1 MRYVVPA
8 AQIPTVEVAGMTA
21 RFPVHR
27 IYCVGRNYGD
37 HVREMGNDPKK
48 PPIFF
53 SKPADA
59 IVASGASIPY
69 PPATTDFHHE
79 LELVVAI
86 GEGGANI
93 SADSALGHVYGYAI
107 GVDLTRRD
115 LQAAA
120 KSAGAPWDTAKG
132 FDRSAPCGTITQITD
147 AGHPRETNIWLQVNG
162 ERRQKTS
169 TSQMIYGIA
178 ETIAELSKLYT
189 LVPGD
194 LIFTGTPAGVGPLV
208 PGDRVACGGD
218 GLESLEFSIV

>member
-1 MRYVVPA
+1 MEYVIPA
-8 AQIPTVEVAGMTA
+8 LNQPSLEVKGTAA

-37 HVREMGNDPKK
+37 HVAEMGNDPKN

-59 IVASGASIPY
+59 IVESGAQIPY
-69 PPATTDFHHE
+69 PPQTENFHHE

-86 GEGGANI
+86 GLGGEDILMPN
-93 SADSALGHVYGYAI
+93 ALDHVYGYGI

-115 LQAAA
+115 LQTAA
-120 KSAGAPWDTAKG
+120 KNSGTPWDTAKG
-132 FDRSAPCGTITQITD
+132 FDCSAPCGTLSPVSDRMHPLD
-147 AGHPRETNIWLQVNG
+147 ARIWLTVND
-162 ERRQKTS
+162 EKRQETATS
-169 TSQMIYGIA
+169 AMIYSVP

-194 LIFTGTPAGVGPLV
+194 LIFTGTPAGVGPLI
-208 PGDRVACGGD
+208 PGDQVACGGE
-218 GLESLEFSIV
+218 GLAELEFTIK

>member
-1 MRYVVPA
+1 MDYVVPVGDVPSL
-8 AQIPTVEVAGMTA
+8 QVVGTDA

-37 HVREMGNDPKK
+37 HVAEMGNDPKK

-59 IVASGASIPY
+59 IVASGAQIPY
-69 PPATTDFHHE
+69 PPHTNNFHHE

-86 GEGGANI
+86 GTGGADI
-93 SADSALGHVYGYAI
+93 LMSSALDHVYGYGI

-115 LQAAA
+115 LQKAA
-120 KSAGAPWDTAKG
+120 KESGTPWDTAKG
-132 FDRSAPCGTITQITD
+132 FDSSAPCGAISPVAD
-147 AGHPRETNIWLQVNG
+147 NKHPLNTHIWLTVND
-162 ERRQKTS
+162 EVWQETQTS
-169 TSQMIYGIA
+169 AMIYNVP

-208 PGDRVACGGD
+208 PGDRIACGGD
-218 GLESLEFSIV
+218 GLEGLAFSII

>member
-1 MRYVVPA
+1 MDYVISPPEIA
-8 AQIPTVEVAGMTA
+8 SVEVIGAPA

-53 SKPADA
+53 SKPADS
-59 IVASGASIPY
+59 IVASGAVIPY
-69 PPATTDFHHE
+69 PPATGNFHHE

-86 GEGGANI
+86 GEGGTDIPVDA
-93 SADSALGHVYGYAI
+93 ALDHIYGYAI

-115 LQAAA
+115 LQKAA
-120 KSAGAPWDTAKG
+120 KDAGAPWDTAKG
-132 FDRSAPCGTITQITD
+132 FDLSAPCGAIT
-147 AGHPRETNIWLQVNG
+147 AVSGGAHPLDCDMWLKVNG
-162 ERRQKTS
+162 KIRQETS

-194 LIFTGTPAGVGPLV
+194 LIYTGTPAGVGPLV
-208 PGDRVACGGD
+208 SGDRVECGGD
-218 GLESLEFSIV
+218 GLESLDFSIS